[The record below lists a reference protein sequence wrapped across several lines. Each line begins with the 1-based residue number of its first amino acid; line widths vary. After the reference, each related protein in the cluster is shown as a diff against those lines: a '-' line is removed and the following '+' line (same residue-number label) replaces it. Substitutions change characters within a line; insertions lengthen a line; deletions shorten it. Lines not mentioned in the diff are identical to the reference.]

1 MEAITCTY
9 RGPIKIGDIK
19 TYIWVCFG
27 VAFQPRQ
34 HWVVSVKYWYSMNSC
49 QFYFQ
54 LGHWAETIFGVS
66 LECTM
71 HLIKTD
77 QLFDFWY
84 RLECPTWIFT
94 YSLHS
99 FTISFQATLNWISLS
114 TPLFQK
120 PLHDCCRSYE
130 LLMVMRAI
138 SRALATLKL
147 KLYISLSL
155 RDNSAQVLVIKE
167 ATYMWT
173 HNL

>member
-1 MEAITCTY
+1 MEAITWTY
-9 RGPIKIGDIK
+9 SGPIKIKDIK
-19 TYIWVCFG
+19 TYIWVRFG

-34 HWVVSVKYWYSMNSC
+34 HWEVTVKHCYSMNSC

-54 LGHWAETIFGVS
+54 LGHSAETILVVS
-66 LECTM
+66 LECM
-71 HLIKTD
+71 KHLIKTA

-84 RLECPTWIFT
+84 RLECQPWIFT

-99 FTISFQATLNWISLS
+99 FTISFQATINWISLS
-114 TPLFQK
+114 TQLFQK

-138 SRALATLKL
+138 SRALATLKMI
-147 KLYISLSL
+147 LYISLSL